1 MTPPDVSF
9 ADQAI
14 MLLTTFILVIQL
26 MMVTQR
32 SLSANINLFAI
43 QSLLLCGVA
52 ATVALQHGATHLY
65 FIIAIMFGGKVL
77 ALPIF
82 LRRMVRKIGILEEL
96 KPMLNSPAAMLLC
109 GGLALLGH
117 LVARPFAA
125 REPLVNSSFGIAIS
139 VVLMGFFLMINRRTA
154 INQVLALMCA
164 ENGLYLAAIS
174 LTTFGMPLVVEL
186 GIFFDLFV
194 AVMVLGI
201 LVFRI
206 RETFSTIDVERLNQL
221 KG

>member
-1 MTPPDVSF
+1 MTPPIVSF
-9 ADQAI
+9 ADQTV
-14 MLLTTFILVIQL
+14 MLLTTLILVSQL

-32 SLSANINLFAI
+32 SLGANITLFAI
-43 QSLLLCGVA
+43 QSLFLCGVA
-52 ATVALQHGATHLY
+52 TVAAIQHGAIHLW
-65 FIIAIMFGGKVL
+65 FVIALMFGGKVV

-82 LRRMVRKIGILEEL
+82 LKRLIRKIGVHEEL
-96 KPMLNSPAAMLLC
+96 KPMFNSPAAMLLC

-117 LVARPFAA
+117 WVARPFAA
-125 REPLVNSSFGIAIS
+125 GALVNSALGIAIS

-154 INQVLALMCA
+154 INQVLALLCA